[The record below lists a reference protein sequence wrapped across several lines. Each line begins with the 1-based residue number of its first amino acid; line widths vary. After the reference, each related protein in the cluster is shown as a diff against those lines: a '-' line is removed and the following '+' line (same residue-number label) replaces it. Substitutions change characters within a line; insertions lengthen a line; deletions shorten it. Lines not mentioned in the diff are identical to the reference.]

1 MFFKTFFLIEL
12 NEKNQNRKNNKLTRN
27 LYKMLIQA
35 AGDFH
40 GNKEKMD
47 IFLEGIEENS
57 PQLAILCGDISSSL
71 EEVVDFLNELKIKA
85 FVVPG
90 NMDPMEMDE
99 AINKSRA
106 TNLNRKRIKFNDKY
120 FIGYGGTN
128 FGEFQGKA
136 DVVVTHVP
144 PKGLQDRVVFGMHI
158 GNKSLRNFI
167 EETEPKL
174 LICGHVHED
183 PGYTDFHG
191 TIVLNCSVGKKGFYS
206 LVELDDDVN
215 IEMVG
220 Y

>member
-1 MFFKTFFLIEL
+1 
-12 NEKNQNRKNNKLTRN
+12 
-27 LYKMLIQA
+27 MLIQA

-40 GNKEKMD
+40 GNKEKMN

-106 TNLNRKRIKFNDKY
+106 TNLNRKRIEFNDKY
-120 FIGYGGTN
+120 FIGYGGTRPN

-144 PKGLQDRVVFGMHI
+144 PKGLQDRVVFGMRI

-167 EETEPKL
+167 KETRPKL

-183 PGYTDFHG
+183 PGYTNFHG

-206 LVELDDDVN
+206 LVELNDDVS